1 MCGEKNSCKAC
12 ASEKKILQTSVGLT
26 SVYDSYNLLLKLD
39 KLGFQLSK
47 QGRQE
52 LPGLKLQS
60 MIVILDKLW
69 FQPSKQGRQEFPG
82 LKL

>member
-26 SVYDSYNLLLKLD
+26 SVYDSYSLLLKLD

-47 QGRQE
+47 KRETGAPWTETSVYDSYTR
-52 LPGLKLQS
+52 
-60 MIVILDKLW
+60 
-69 FQPSKQGRQEFPG
+69 
-82 LKL
+82 